1 VDLQTKTP
9 RELNNLLSD
18 LRVKIVNIE
27 SDLKRLERHRSEHE
41 MKVRRL
47 KKEIQRKKIELDNLN
62 LSTKKFDKD
71 EFELN
76 NNRRLLKKQ
85 MQELMAQ
92 IRNAKE

>member
-1 VDLQTKTP
+1 MDLQTKTP

-18 LRVKIVNIE
+18 LRVRIVNIE
-27 SDLKRLERHRSEHE
+27 SDLRRLERRRSEHE